1 MWSIKKKKFKIVKID
16 CKKYN
21 YNIKYSCKKIINKYK
36 YIYIGIVKGGYM
48 KAFAKSDV
56 GKVREMN
63 QDYFYI
69 SKPEEKVQLFIVAD
83 GMGGYK
89 GGEIASRLAVETSK
103 SYILNNFDSIESN
116 DKEEI
121 LKLIKS
127 AIEYANLV
135 VYEKSKENKE
145 LENMG
150 TTIDV
155 CLVLGNKV
163 YIGHVGDSRVYR
175 KRKDFFRKLTTD
187 HSYVQ
192 KLVSDGTI
200 TKEEAYNHPKKNM
213 LIKALGCSNFVEPD
227 VMVKGFLKDDILL
240 MCSDGLTNMLK
251 DEEIVKTINEN
262 PIEACN
268 NLVSKANENGGYDNI
283 TAVIIL

>member
-1 MWSIKKKKFKIVKID
+1 MR
-16 CKKYN
+16 
-21 YNIKYSCKKIINKYK
+21 
-36 YIYIGIVKGGYM
+36 
-48 KAFAKSDV
+48 AFGKSDI

-63 QDYFYI
+63 QDSYYVSSPSDDI
-69 SKPEEKVQLFIVAD
+69 QMFIVAD

-89 GGEIASRLAVETSK
+89 GGEIASKLAVETSK
-103 SYILNNFDSIESN
+103 NYIINNFHLIEH
-116 DKEEI
+116 DKESI
-121 LKLIKS
+121 LKLIKN

-135 VYEKSKENKE
+135 IFEKAKEIPE
-145 LENMG
+145 YENMG

-155 CLVLGNKV
+155 CLIIPNKV

-175 KRKDFFRKLTTD
+175 KRKEFFRRLTTD

-213 LIKALGCSNFVEPD
+213 LIKALGCSAYVEPD
-227 VMVKGFLKDDILL
+227 VMVKGFLKDDVLL

-251 DEEIVKTINEN
+251 DEEILKIIDEN
-262 PIEACN
+262 PMEACDK
-268 NLVSKANENGGYDNI
+268 LVLEANRNGGLDNI
-283 TAVIIL
+283 TAVIVL

>member
-1 MWSIKKKKFKIVKID
+1 MI
-16 CKKYN
+16 
-21 YNIKYSCKKIINKYK
+21 
-36 YIYIGIVKGGYM
+36 
-48 KAFAKSDV
+48 AFAKSDV

-63 QDYFYI
+63 QDFYYI
-69 SKPEEKVQLFIVAD
+69 SKPEDKLQLFIVAD

-103 SYILNNFDSIESN
+103 SYIINNFDSIEHDRES
-116 DKEEI
+116 I
-121 LKLIKS
+121 LNLVKS
-127 AIEYANLV
+127 AIEYANLIV
-135 VYEKSKENKE
+135 CEKSKESEE

-150 TTIDV
+150 TTIDL
-155 CLVLGNKV
+155 CLILSNKV

-175 KRKDFFRKLTTD
+175 KRRDFFRKLTTD

-213 LIKALGCSNFVEPD
+213 LIKALGCSSFVEPD

-251 DEEIVKTINEN
+251 DEKIVEIINEN
-262 PIEACN
+262 PEKACN
-268 NLVSKANENGGYDNI
+268 TLVDKANEQGGYDNI

>member
-1 MWSIKKKKFKIVKID
+1 MR
-16 CKKYN
+16 
-21 YNIKYSCKKIINKYK
+21 
-36 YIYIGIVKGGYM
+36 
-48 KAFAKSDV
+48 AFARTDI
-56 GKVREMN
+56 GKLRDMN
-63 QDYFYI
+63 QDSYYI
-69 SKPEEKVQLFIVAD
+69 SEPGEKVQLYIVAD

-89 GGEIASRLAVETSK
+89 GGEIASKLAVETSK
-103 SYILNNFDSIESN
+103 NYIINNWDSIEHER
-116 DKEEI
+116 DKI
-121 LKLIKS
+121 LELVKS
-127 AIEYANLV
+127 AVEYANLV
-135 VYEKSKENKE
+135 VFEKSKEIPE

-155 CLVLGNKV
+155 CLIVQNKV

-213 LIKALGCSNFVEPD
+213 LIKALGCSPYVEPD

-251 DEEIVKTINEN
+251 DEEIVEIINQN
-262 PIEACN
+262 PMEACN
-268 NLVSKANENGGYDNI
+268 KLVDRANENGGLDNI

>member
-1 MWSIKKKKFKIVKID
+1 MI
-16 CKKYN
+16 
-21 YNIKYSCKKIINKYK
+21 
-36 YIYIGIVKGGYM
+36 
-48 KAFAKSDV
+48 AFAKSDV

-63 QDYFYI
+63 QDFYYI
-69 SKPEEKVQLFIVAD
+69 SKPEDKLQLFIVAD

-103 SYILNNFDSIESN
+103 SYIINNFDSIEHDRES
-116 DKEEI
+116 I

-135 VYEKSKENKE
+135 VYEKSKESE
-145 LENMG
+145 QLENMG
-150 TTIDV
+150 TTIDI
-155 CLVLGNKV
+155 CLIISNKV

-175 KRKDFFRKLTTD
+175 KRRDFFRKLTTD

-213 LIKALGCSNFVEPD
+213 LIKALGCSSFVEPD
-227 VMVKGFLKDDILL
+227 VMVKGFLKDDVLL

-251 DEEIVKTINEN
+251 DEKIVEIINEN
-262 PIEACN
+262 PEKACN
-268 NLVSKANENGGYDNI
+268 TLVDKANEQGGYDNI

>member
-1 MWSIKKKKFKIVKID
+1 MI
-16 CKKYN
+16 
-21 YNIKYSCKKIINKYK
+21 
-36 YIYIGIVKGGYM
+36 
-48 KAFAKSDV
+48 AFAKSDV

-63 QDYFYI
+63 QDFYYI
-69 SKPEEKVQLFIVAD
+69 SKPEDKLQLFIVAD

-103 SYILNNFDSIESN
+103 SYIINNFDSIEHDRES
-116 DKEEI
+116 I
-121 LKLIKS
+121 LQLVKS

-135 VYEKSKENKE
+135 VYEKSKESE
-145 LENMG
+145 QLENMG
-150 TTIDV
+150 TTIDI
-155 CLVLGNKV
+155 CLVISNKV

-175 KRKDFFRKLTTD
+175 KRRDFFRKLTTD

-213 LIKALGCSNFVEPD
+213 LIKALGCSSFVEPD
-227 VMVKGFLKDDILL
+227 VMVKGFLKDDVLL

-251 DEEIVKTINEN
+251 DEKIVEIINEN
-262 PIEACN
+262 PEKACN
-268 NLVSKANENGGYDNI
+268 TLVDKANEQGGYDNI

>member
-1 MWSIKKKKFKIVKID
+1 MR
-16 CKKYN
+16 
-21 YNIKYSCKKIINKYK
+21 
-36 YIYIGIVKGGYM
+36 
-48 KAFAKSDV
+48 AFARSDI

-63 QDYFYI
+63 QDSFFI
-69 SKPEEKVQLFIVAD
+69 SNPTDEVQLFIVAD

-89 GGEIASRLAVETSK
+89 GGEIASKLAVETSK
-103 SYILNNFDSIESN
+103 NYIINNFKNIEHDKESILN
-116 DKEEI
+116 
-121 LKLIKS
+121 LIKS
-127 AIEYANLV
+127 AIEYANMV
-135 VYEKSKENKE
+135 VFEKSKEVPE

-150 TTIDV
+150 TTIDI
-155 CLVLGNKV
+155 CLVIPNKV

-213 LIKALGCSNFVEPD
+213 LIKALGCSSFVEPD
-227 VMVKGFLKDDILL
+227 VTVKGFLKDDILL

-251 DEEIVKTINEN
+251 DDEIVKIINDN
-262 PIEACN
+262 PNEACN
-268 NLVSKANENGGYDNI
+268 KLIDAANNNGGYDNI

>member
-1 MWSIKKKKFKIVKID
+1 
-16 CKKYN
+16 
-21 YNIKYSCKKIINKYK
+21 
-36 YIYIGIVKGGYM
+36 M
-48 KAFAKSDV
+48 KVFAKSDI

-63 QDYFYI
+63 QDSFYI
-69 SKPEEKVQLFIVAD
+69 SAPEDSIQIFIVAD

-89 GGEIASRLAVETSK
+89 GGEVASKLAVETSK
-103 SYILNNFDSIESN
+103 NYIINNFNTIEHSKESIMN
-116 DKEEI
+116 
-121 LKLIKS
+121 LIKS

-135 VYEKSKENKE
+135 IFEKSKEVPE

-155 CLVLGNKV
+155 CLIVQNKV

-213 LIKALGCSNFVEPD
+213 LIKALGCSPYVEPD

-240 MCSDGLTNMLK
+240 MCSDGLTNMLR
-251 DEEIVKTINEN
+251 DEEIVKIINEN
-262 PIEACN
+262 PNEACN
-268 NLVSKANENGGYDNI
+268 ELVKKANENGGLDNI